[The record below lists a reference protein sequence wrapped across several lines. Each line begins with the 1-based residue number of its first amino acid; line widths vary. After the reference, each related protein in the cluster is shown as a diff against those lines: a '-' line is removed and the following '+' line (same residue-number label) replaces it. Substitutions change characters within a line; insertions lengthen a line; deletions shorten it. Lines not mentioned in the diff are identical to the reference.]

1 MKKAGPLCLAVVCVA
16 CSGAVT
22 TRDGGALDP
31 TAVHNESHVNGSLR
45 LELQDYPTNAGIF
58 FALPS
63 VIAGDGNIVVENTR
77 YGSLCRFAVDGHA
90 DQAGNTIGLHI
101 SFVER
106 LTLCT
111 QEIRALKY
119 TATLTEPP
127 GTYDVLVIHEDGTS
141 PDTLVRRTVTVR

>member
-1 MKKAGPLCLAVVCVA
+1 MNRAILLCLSLLCGA
-16 CSGAVT
+16 CSGAT
-22 TRDGGALDP
+22 TSRDGGRLDP
-31 TAVHNESHVNGSLR
+31 TAVHNETHVNGSLR

-63 VIAGDGNIVVENTR
+63 VAAGDGSIVVENTR
-77 YGSLCRFAVDGHA
+77 YGSLCRFAVDGRA

-101 SFVER
+101 SFSER

-119 TATLTEPP
+119 TATLTEQP
-127 GTYDVLVIHEDGTS
+127 GTYNVFVIHDDGS
-141 PDTLVRRTVTVR
+141 GPDTLVRRTVSVR